1 MESGGGMYPAPG
13 QWPMNQMPQAMQQ
26 PEAVEAPEMEEGDNS
41 HRPPN
46 AFILYSQ
53 AMRTQVRQENP
64 SLSNTEVS
72 RLLGKMW
79 KEVPN
84 EIKLQYKQKAAAM
97 QEEFKREHP
106 DYTYR
111 KARRKRALNE
121 LLTKSSTG
129 FSGFPMGGA
138 PFAMPGATG
147 DMSAQPFPMGGAGS
161 TPGFPGMFPPQGQT
175 PGQQPNASAAAPG
188 GAQAGQQQGA
198 HANEPATQPT
208 NMYGQMGNMSMGGLG
223 MGMPGMGLGGMNQPL
238 GGMPGMGMQG
248 NPMFPM
254 NFQSQAK

>member
-1 MESGGGMYPAPG
+1 MDGNNAMYGASAN
-13 QWPMNQMPQAMQQ
+13 QWAMSQMPPPMPPQDGG
-26 PEAVEAPEMEEGDNS
+26 EGGDMEEGDNA

-53 AMRTQVRQENP
+53 AMRSQVRQENP

-84 EIKLQYKQKAAAM
+84 DIKLQYKQKAAAM

-121 LLTKSSTG
+121 LLTKSSTQG
-129 FSGFPMGGA
+129 F
-138 PFAMPGATG
+138 
-147 DMSAQPFPMGGAGS
+147 QPFPMTAQ
-161 TPGFPGMFPPQGQT
+161 FPGDMSSFPA
-175 PGQQPNASAAAPG
+175 GQQPYPMGFPA
-188 GAQAGQQQGA
+188 AGQQSSDPNQHPMGFPMSGMQSMPGA
-198 HANEPATQPT
+198 
-208 NMYGQMGNMSMGGLG
+208 MGNIQ
-223 MGMPGMGLGGMNQPL
+223 GMPPMTMAGMSQLGQGPLFQLGQFQP
-238 GGMPGMGMQG
+238 Q
-248 NPMFPM
+248 
-254 NFQSQAK
+254 K

>member
-1 MESGGGMYPAPG
+1 MDGSAN
-13 QWPMNQMPQAMQQ
+13 QWQMSQIQPVPQNDAGDAQD
-26 PEAVEAPEMEEGDNS
+26 MEEGDNA

-53 AMRTQVRQENP
+53 AMRTQARQENP

-129 FSGFPMGGA
+129 FPGFPIGNA
-138 PFAMPGATG
+138 QYPAG
-147 DMSAQPFPMGGAGS
+147 DMSQFQGMPPAAQNFNM
-161 TPGFPGMFPPQGQT
+161 GFP
-175 PGQQPNASAAAPG
+175 QQPADQNANNNFMNQSMMP
-188 GAQAGQQQGA
+188 
-198 HANEPATQPT
+198 
-208 NMYGQMGNMSMGGLG
+208 MSSMNLH
-223 MGMPGMGLGGMNQPL
+223 GMPNPSL
-238 GGMPGMGMQG
+238 MQIG
-248 NPMFPM
+248 NIAQIPQTGIYPFNP
-254 NFQSQAK
+254 K

>member
-1 MESGGGMYPAPG
+1 MYPTPG
-13 QWPMNQMPQAMQQ
+13 QWPMNQMPQPMGQ

-138 PFAMPGATG
+138 PFGMPGATG
-147 DMSAQPFPMGGAGS
+147 DMSAQPFQMPGAPNAG
-161 TPGFPGMFPPQGQT
+161 GFPGMFPTQT
-175 PGQQPNASAAAPG
+175 PGQPGGQAPSATAAPG
-188 GAQAGQQQGA
+188 QQQPHG
-198 HANEPATQPT
+198 NDPT
-208 NMYGQMGNMSMGGLG
+208 SQASNIYGGMNMGLS
-223 MGMPGMGLGGMNQPL
+223 GMPGMGMGLGGMSQPL

-254 NFQSQAK
+254 NFQSQTK